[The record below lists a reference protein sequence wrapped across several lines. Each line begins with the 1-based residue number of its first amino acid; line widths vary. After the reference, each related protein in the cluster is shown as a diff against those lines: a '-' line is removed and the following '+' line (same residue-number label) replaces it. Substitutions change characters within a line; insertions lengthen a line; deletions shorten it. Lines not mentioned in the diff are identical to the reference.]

1 MKMSKGDRVALDDL
15 ERILRLADEL
25 RRLFPAAVAMA
36 NDISLGSTTEGPSS
50 RRGSYSDPTASTA
63 LDGRRQRR
71 RSSVKKVRRAIA
83 TSNRHLQEAVW
94 HACAAAND

>member
-50 RRGSYSDPTASTA
+50 R
-63 LDGRRQRR
+63 
-71 RSSVKKVRRAIA
+71 
-83 TSNRHLQEAVW
+83 
-94 HACAAAND
+94 